1 MWKNA
6 LSFCVNNAII
16 QNESHFRLKY
26 SRFILNSLLYSKTI
40 SFCPD
45 DVVPMPKIKL
55 TKIILIAVCLLALAA
70 AAWFF
75 FKPKDEQPQY
85 ITTEVT
91 RGDLEDSVL
100 ATGVLEATKMVS
112 VGAQVSGQVKKMYV
126 ELGDQVKQGQL
137 IAQIDSIRQE
147 NDLKTAE
154 ANIKNQEAQLA
165 VKKANLAKVEAEYQ
179 RQQAMYAQDATS
191 KAELESALASYKTA
205 QADITAINA
214 QIEQSRLSLATTKED
229 LGYTRIV
236 APMDGTIVAIVTEE
250 GQTVNA
256 NQSAPTIVK
265 LAKLDTMTIKA
276 EISEAD
282 VMKVE
287 EGQSVYFTTLG
298 NSDKKHYATLRQ
310 VEPAPKSINTESSN
324 SNSSSSSTAVYY
336 NALFDVPNDDGK
348 LRIDMTAQVYII
360 LAEAKNVLTV
370 PAAALQSSNRGKRG
384 NRSADVNT
392 KNQNTATNA
401 PASTANRGDGENNP
415 NRPARLNLTDEEKSL
430 VAQGKLSIAMV
441 RVLQADGTAKPQSV
455 LIGLNN
461 RVNAQVIKG
470 LKQGDQVI
478 IADGSDTS
486 NDSAKRSNRNQGPM
500 RM

>member
-1 MWKNA
+1 
-6 LSFCVNNAII
+6 
-16 QNESHFRLKY
+16 
-26 SRFILNSLLYSKTI
+26 
-40 SFCPD
+40 
-45 DVVPMPKIKL
+45 MPKIKP
-55 TKIILIAVCLLALAA
+55 TKIFIAAICALAIA
-70 AAWFF
+70 LTAWYF
-75 FKPKDEQPQY
+75 FKPKQEQTQF
-85 ITTEVT
+85 ITAEVS
-91 RGDLEDSVL
+91 RGDIENSVL

-137 IAQIDSIRQE
+137 IAQIDSVRQE
-147 NDLKTAE
+147 NELKTAE
-154 ANIKNQEAQLA
+154 ANIKNQQAQLT
-165 VKKANLAKVEAEYQ
+165 VKQANLAKVEAEYK

-214 QIEQSRLSLATTKED
+214 QIEQSRLTLATTKED
-229 LGYTRIV
+229 LGYTQIV

-287 EGQSVYFTTLG
+287 EGQTVYFTTLG
-298 NSDKKHYATLRQ
+298 NNDKKIYAKLRQ
-310 VEPAPKSINTESSN
+310 VEPAPKSINTESNN
-324 SNSSSSSTAVYY
+324 STSSSSSTAVYY
-336 NALFDVPNDDGK
+336 NALFDVPNEDGK

-360 LAEAKNVLTV
+360 LSEAKNALTV
-370 PAAALQSSNRGKRG
+370 PAAAIQASNRPQRKA
-384 NRSADVNT
+384 SAD
-392 KNQNTATNA
+392 KNTAQKER
-401 PASTANRGDGENNP
+401 PAGKENNP
-415 NRPARLNLTDEEKSL
+415 DRPKRLELTDAEKQL
-430 VAQGKLSIAMV
+430 IQDGKASMNMV
-441 RVLQADGTAKPQSV
+441 RVVQADGSAKPQPV

-461 RVNAQVIKG
+461 RVTAQVLRG
-470 LKQGDQVI
+470 LKQGDKVV
-478 IADGSDTS
+478 IADGSDSS
-486 NDSAKRSNRNQGPM
+486 NNAAKRSGGPGM